1 MLTQPFSIVHR
12 NQISEPN
19 EPRRRARKKERK
31 KEDGEGRWAEEQET
45 DFRVENC
52 HRRGARW
59 NAGASARGG
68 GLHQVVQ
75 LHLRSHATRV
85 NHNTHT
91 HTSRCEKK
99 PVNRHKRKTQ
109 TLQRRSGDQWSTC
122 RRDARAGR
130 ACVRARSVADRL
142 DTIALFL
149 LRPRLWSPWR
159 ALSQKLVTQRPA
171 CPLKYV
177 KVARRQV
184 GRRVTVNRLSNAK
197 KPGGVRRLR
206 RNA

>member
-91 HTSRCEKK
+91 HTPVDVKRSRWTAT
-99 PVNRHKRKTQ
+99 NAKRKRKRKRFSVAPAISGAPAEETRERDERVYVRDLSP
-109 TLQRRSGDQWSTC
+109 TDLTPLLCSFYGRDYGVRGEHYRRNWLHSGRLVHWNTS
-122 RRDARAGR
+122 RLRAGR
-130 ACVRARSVADRL
+130 
-142 DTIALFL
+142 
-149 LRPRLWSPWR
+149 
-159 ALSQKLVTQRPA
+159 
-171 CPLKYV
+171 
-177 KVARRQV
+177 
-184 GRRVTVNRLSNAK
+184 
-197 KPGGVRRLR
+197 
-206 RNA
+206 